1 MKIKEIAIEQR
12 PRERLKVKGVDSLS
26 DAELLAIILQNGSHG
41 ENVIDLSN
49 RLISTFGVDKLNSL
63 SLQELMKIKGIGLAK
78 ASKLIAAFELS
89 KRIKSGTVYN
99 KTINNPED
107 IAHYYMEKLKD
118 VKKECFFAVY
128 LNTKNKI
135 LGEKLISVGTL
146 NKSLVDHR
154 EIFKEAL
161 KYSANAVILVH
172 NHPSGDPNPSPEDEQ
187 ITNQIRECGKIM
199 EIGLLDHV
207 IIGRDC
213 FVCVKET
220 FGGT

>member
-1 MKIKEIAIEQR
+1 MLIKEIALEQR
-12 PRERLKVKGVDSLS
+12 PRERLKIKGIDSLS
-26 DAELLAIILQNGSHG
+26 DAELLAIVLQNGTNG
-41 ENVIDLSN
+41 ESVVDLSH
-49 RLISTFGVDKLNSL
+49 RLISTFGLEKLNSL
-63 SLQELMKIKGIGLAK
+63 SLQELMKIKGVKLAK
-78 ASKLIAAFELS
+78 AAKLLAAFELS
-89 KRIKSGTVYN
+89 KRIKSGTIYN

-107 IAHYYMEKLKD
+107 IANYYTEKLKD

-172 NHPSGDPNPSPEDEQ
+172 NHPSGDHNQSPEDKK
-187 ITNQIRECGKIM
+187 ITNKIRECGKIM
-199 EIGLLDHV
+199 EIELLDHIV
-207 IIGRDC
+207 IGRDS
-213 FVCVKET
+213 FASI
-220 FGGT
+220 

>member
-172 NHPSGDPNPSPEDEQ
+172 NHPSGDPNPSPEDKQ

-199 EIGLLDHV
+199 EIELLDHIV
-207 IIGRDC
+207 VGRDNWVQC
-213 FVCVKET
+213 
-220 FGGT
+220 